1 MTIIF
6 NYNVVISNPSISR
19 LGNTNITVIATLI
32 NYVVG
37 LFREQQ
43 LMVFSFVPKFVGQPE
58 MKHNINLL
66 LKKSQQGGG
75 QGGKVFIDKTL

>member
-32 NYVVG
+32 NYVAG

-58 MKHNINLL
+58 IKHNINLL
-66 LKKSQQGGG
+66 LTNHSKEGV
-75 QGGKVFIDKTL
+75 GGKVFIDKTL